1 MGRFSEDVVRF
12 IEHKFDAEDVRAV
25 YKQLDHP
32 DLTTSRVIRSLLY
45 LSNGSISLLK
55 HYLEERLQQGVDIVL
70 EAEYVSGVTDKP
82 MRARDMSLP
91 FEHPRNL
98 GRCYLQQPRSIPTTA
113 ARSPHLALPPRSIGR
128 PRRDVRQHHLHQHHP
143 HLIGRKYYLGEA
155 KYVVC
160 RNQDRADVVHCYR
173 VKGTTLRMVNLPL
186 AFVLDHIAEEII
198 ELEALF

>member
-12 IEHKFDAEDVRAV
+12 IEHKFDADDIQTV
-25 YKQLDHP
+25 YRQLDHP
-32 DLTTSRVIRSLLY
+32 GLTSPRVIRSLLY

-55 HYLEERLQQGVDIVL
+55 HYLEERLQQGADIVL
-70 EAEYVSGVTDKP
+70 EAEYVRGVADKP

-91 FEHPRNL
+91 FAHPRNL
-98 GRCYLQQPRSIPTTA
+98 GRSYLQQPRPTPTTA
-113 ARSPHLALPPRSIGR
+113 VRSPHLALPPRGTGR
-128 PRRDVRQHHLHQHHP
+128 ARRDVRQHHLHQHHL

-160 RNQDRADVVHCYR
+160 RNQDRADVVRCYR